1 MIIDEEE
8 RKKRLERAR
17 QISNSINARKNAV
30 NNSNMYTNQEYINRF
45 NRAREISNNI
55 NPRKNNT
62 IRTVS
67 QEELA
72 KSEEN
77 GKFFMDLIDKNV
89 NSDDSEKTTPIQ
101 ETGISNKPI
110 ENKNEVNVNKL
121 TPEQQKEL
129 QNKVKEASNV
139 QAPNSKKTEISI
151 INNQKEK
158 KNWFQANELEDGY
171 QFGDISKTILGTGT
185 DIVQDLATGILSPIE
200 NVLDIGTNVVATV
213 QNILGF
219 KDAAKKTR
227 NFADK
232 NITQNVTSEV
242 ANASTVGILYNLVN
256 GTPEKIINP
265 AGITY
270 DKDKNIVEN
279 YASGL
284 NQFIN
289 ETGEEQG
296 YENSSVLGT
305 NTDQVIELIGYTL
318 GLSGIGG
325 SLSAKTGTKTIGS
338 SKLGANLSGG
348 NIGLRLGGKTLNLP
362 TLAIAGGMAG
372 GLQEANSKPNV
383 SEVER
388 WTKGFTSGLT
398 EGVTEGIF
406 GFFGVGGNELTDE
419 LGKKIASKF
428 TSKAAKMLTN
438 LGFHASGEAI
448 EEFLSY
454 AGNFFA
460 DNAIIDNLGNADFS
474 YEWNW
479 ADVGEQMLL
488 AFLST
493 ALTGSTAMIVDSNSA
508 TKSAEEQLGR
518 KLTQEEK
525 QLVTKAVV
533 DESLNEQIEQMYQ
546 NEDIPQKLYV
556 STFNPDGTIAN
567 VEETRGKSI
576 NNPNKK
582 VNVQPAIVKTG
593 NDIYTVIDT
602 ETGLRLDTTPYNSML
617 AAEAGFNSKMINL
630 KERDITA
637 INKKV
642 AMSDYSVRDVLLN
655 TAYTIQNDIVQR
667 RNTAQTFQNNNSDV
681 QSNETQNMSSQND
694 NAVKTNSDVS
704 QTDMSITPDIIESN
718 SELKQN
724 VQTMA
729 TNFLDD
735 LSNST
740 PGQRYKT
747 GDTWTGQKR
756 STTKELAAIKDNTG
770 ASWNQIS
777 QSLEEISNGNITT
790 PLSREIV
797 TYIDSALTD
806 GYRNIYGQD
815 VLPSENY
822 VNTKKSLGLYKETQK
837 DSNYGVIDDE
847 DARVFGEKIK
857 RESNIKNQS
866 SNYSDYKELIK
877 NEEEKA
883 ISNFNPKV
891 NIEIV
896 EDVKNIKIKDLKQ
909 SEAIK
914 IAKKVFNNNN
924 KTKKF
929 NNAELNLK
937 IKVTSDD
944 IKENIHK
951 AFSNKSQ
958 KKYIKENIS
967 TFSNISSIILNG
979 TKVSESTEQKSR
991 AKYKGWNYFITH
1003 AMIDNRPFLI
1013 EFDVATQDDGLH
1025 FRVER
1030 LKEIKIK
1037 VDTPLATTKKSM
1049 PIQGKSTSINTSI
1062 SQKNNS
1068 VKTNVNNNSIQK
1080 IQTLYRKFSRDFH
1093 ENGYVDLNGRKV
1105 SDVKEVADIAQIFRN
1120 PNYETFRI
1128 LYTKGDT
1135 IIGQEAVSSRI
1146 PGQSNIFKDNDKIKG
1161 FYNIKDRMKRLN
1173 ADGYYM
1179 IHNHPSGNAVAS
1191 QIDIKTTQNFSNRI
1205 PGFKAH
1211 IIVNS
1216 GTYAVIEREKGELS
1230 RLTTK
1235 NEITIENY
1243 KQDDIDKMMSSN
1255 PWSDIKIK
1263 SNQDIAKLMH
1273 DVKNNPNYSTLIMV
1287 DDKLFPRI
1295 ILDIPNNFFSMKR
1308 SQIDG
1313 YIKNIAK
1320 QNGATRAFI
1329 ATTNNDVYNSTNKL
1343 LTITDSILYS
1353 VKGNDIIQ
1361 ENTLSKNDEN
1371 ITKQKIFSNSDLRVK
1386 KVSTE
1391 ALGAKAKRNIAIKEE
1406 QEKIKKELHNRIQ
1419 NAILSR
1425 NSRKN
1430 TYLGNVSN
1438 AVVKKVKS
1446 LFGIDIT
1453 NRTHLLADNDIRH
1466 MIKQHGNP
1474 EIETA
1479 RGQIA
1484 ITSKDIEKIPDIL
1497 NNYDNIVKGTENKEG
1512 NTIRYIKKYSD
1523 NVSYVVEVIPTAN
1536 DTTLYVKTMWKKA
1549 INNKKEAVALT
1560 NSNNTPS
1567 STSKTRGNLASSNS
1581 IAQNNTNVKDNSV
1594 RAEKISTTNK
1604 YDNQGRTL
1612 TKQQQEY
1619 FKTSKVRD
1627 EKDNLLTLYH
1637 GSSNQ
1642 FTIFDQNRAG
1652 KSTGDASIG
1661 FWFTETREGAD
1672 KFNRGAWYGN
1682 DNSNVYEVYLNIK
1695 NPKIYKSID
1704 NSTEL
1709 EQIDNRLRENKQ
1721 KQREIENNNFAVE
1734 VNSSDVRWAS
1744 DESELQDIARNYG
1757 VPDSKINEFV
1767 IQSKEYQKLLK
1778 EQYNLEK
1785 EYENKRYNDAY
1796 EQFKNDIYAV
1806 AGKTPSDA
1814 NIGGTGMYIEN
1825 YNEVVRQYKQNLIDQ
1840 GYDGIIIEGTRYDS
1854 EYFGRNNNQYV
1865 AFNSNQIKNVTNTN
1879 PTSNQDIRFERTKST
1894 ENSRENAPYDEK
1906 THSDDKNFINNIKD
1920 NNYLKTL
1927 LSVDNSKGATNAQS
1941 SERLIEQEIE
1951 LVESMGAFD
1960 NNIPVTKLTDIRK
1973 TIENYL
1979 GKKLLKGHFREP
1991 AYGIY
1996 KTKNDFIRVKELKDI
2011 DNILHEVGHALDLG
2025 QRVTINKEMLQDE
2038 LLKAVERHGGYEND
2052 TKTVKLEEG
2061 WAEVVRV
2068 YIINQ
2073 SLSEKLYPK
2082 TSSFIDSVRQQDK
2095 SINDFLTR
2103 VQNQLYN
2110 YIHQNPRNRILS
2122 NMSIGEQTD
2131 KEQMTPEKFKKNA
2144 MRLIYDKDY
2153 LLKATVNDW
2162 AKMSGKKPS
2171 EIDPSRNAYILTRLA
2186 SGVNNKAVSMISDG
2200 YIDVNGDKLMP
2211 GLNKLGEILNN
2222 DPQKFNDLRAYLVA
2236 KRDLEYKAKSLK
2248 TGIRTLDSK
2257 AVVKQFEN
2265 DIQIQEAAQIVY
2277 DTLNGVLQYAVNNG
2291 LITQENA
2298 DTIKESNTFYVPFQ
2312 RVVGKNQ
2319 VGRRGAVSEIIKGRT
2334 GSELDIKDV
2343 LENIVVNSANIIQQV
2358 ENNNVLRA
2366 LYEQG
2371 EELGM
2376 HNAIFDVIP
2385 TPVQHVGI
2393 ATLSTWE
2400 SELKKQGV
2408 EVENIDLEK
2417 TIDIFAPNNKIDQEN
2432 RITSFIDTN
2441 GNRVYL
2447 QFTEQDIFNSIM
2459 ALDKNSNSWFLKLMS
2474 KLNMPLRYGATMA
2487 NIGFAIPN
2495 MIADTAQAAMYSEA
2509 GFIPVIDNVIGIL
2522 DILAAQNKTVRNFVN
2537 KYAPEYA
2544 KKIEYLYN
2552 IYQQSGAS
2560 GSTRLSQYRKSSQE
2574 IMKDIYGTKNSE
2586 TLGIKESF
2594 KPLKRLLDIMTYIPE
2609 LSEQSTRFRVFER
2622 NYEAYKNKGGS
2633 EIDARTKA
2641 AIESRDATQDFGRTG
2656 TAMREI
2662 NQLIPFSA
2670 ARVGSVYT
2678 FSEKVTQN
2686 TKKTMTR
2693 IALLSVLAM
2702 LIKAIGYDDK
2712 EIEELNQRKKNDN
2725 FVLNIGGTIVTIK
2738 KPQGVLRSILSL
2750 EEYVLDLATGHIEE
2764 GKEGEMLGKWLET
2777 ALMDNL
2783 PADEIGGLVPNAIAP
2798 IIENAYNKDFYYNS
2812 DIVKSYDLDLPE
2824 SQQYY
2829 DYTSQLAIFL
2839 GKIFNYS
2846 PAKIDN
2852 LISGYFGGLGT
2863 QVTNIIDNIS
2873 GKLGLSVEK
2882 PAMGAEDNAI
2892 GKRFVVNVN
2901 ENSASI
2907 DEVYTLKDEL
2917 TKKLNGGTITSEEN
2931 KQLETLKQATS
2942 DMAALNKQ
2950 IKAIKKDLTMSGT
2963 EKADKIKPLQE
2974 QKTDVARKA
2983 LGKDPIFTTRT
2994 SDLDSLQFY
3003 PSRDI
3008 LSKNSYTLSLTE
3020 EMKKEYEK
3028 LAYSQY
3034 QKYKK
3039 QGIYSEEYLDK
3050 LKSKCKD
3057 YAKSKMMQKYKNKLT
3072 KSK

>member
-642 AMSDYSVRDVLLN
+642 AMSDYSIRDVLLN

-667 RNTAQTFQNNNSDV
+667 RNTAQTFQNNNTDV

-2963 EKADKIKPLQE
+2963 EKADKIRPLQE

>member
-667 RNTAQTFQNNNSDV
+667 RNTAQTFQNNNTDV

-2131 KEQMTPEKFKKNA
+2131 KEPMTPSKFKKNA

-2211 GLNKLGEILNN
+2211 GLNKLGDILNN
-2222 DPQKFNDLRAYLVA
+2222 DPQRFNDLRAYLVA

-2265 DIQIQEAAQIVY
+2265 DIQVQEAAQIVY

-2376 HNAIFDVIP
+2376 QNAIFDVIP
-2385 TPVQHVGI
+2385 APVQHVGT

-2408 EVENIDLEK
+2408 DVDNIDLEK

-2495 MIADTAQAAMYSEA
+2495 MIADTAQAAIYSEA

-2522 DILAAQNKTVRNFVN
+2522 DILAAQNKTVKNFVN

-2560 GSTRLSQYRKSSQE
+2560 SSTRLSQYRKSSQE

-2686 TKKTMTR
+2686 TKKTMSR

-2712 EIEELNQRKKNDN
+2712 EIEELNQRKKSDN

-2750 EEYVLDLATGHIEE
+2750 EEYILDLATGHIEE

-2783 PADEIGGLVPNAIAP
+2783 PADEVGGLVPNAIAP

-2812 DIVKSYDLDLPE
+2812 DIVKSYDLDLPD

-2829 DYTSQLAIFL
+2829 DYTSQLAIAL
-2839 GKIFNYS
+2839 GKIFDYS

-2882 PAMGAEDNAI
+2882 PAMGIEDNTI

-2963 EKADKIKPLQE
+2963 EKADKIRPLQE

-2983 LGKDPIFTTRT
+2983 LGKDPISTTRT

-3003 PSRDI
+3003 PSRDV
-3008 LSKNSYTLSLTE
+3008 LSKSNYTLSLTE

-3072 KSK
+3072 KNK

>member
-129 QNKVKEASNV
+129 QNKVKEASNL

-667 RNTAQTFQNNNSDV
+667 RNTAQTFQNNNTDV

-1814 NIGGTGMYIEN
+1814 NIGGTGIYIEN

-2963 EKADKIKPLQE
+2963 EKADKIRPLQE
-2974 QKTDVARKA
+2974 QKTDVARKT

>member
-667 RNTAQTFQNNNSDV
+667 RNTAQTFQNNNTDV
-681 QSNETQNMSSQND
+681 QSNETQILSSQND

-1581 IAQNNTNVKDNSV
+1581 IAQNNTNVKDNGV
-1594 RAEKISTTNK
+1594 RAEKITSS
-1604 YDNQGRTL
+1604 
-1612 TKQQQEY
+1612 KQTY
-1619 FKTSKVRD
+1619 
-1627 EKDNLLTLYH
+1627 
-1637 GSSNQ
+1637 
-1642 FTIFDQNRAG
+1642 
-1652 KSTGDASIG
+1652 
-1661 FWFTETREGAD
+1661 RE
-1672 KFNRGAWYGN
+1672 
-1682 DNSNVYEVYLNIK
+1682 S
-1695 NPKIYKSID
+1695 
-1704 NSTEL
+1704 
-1709 EQIDNRLRENKQ
+1709 
-1721 KQREIENNNFAVE
+1721 
-1734 VNSSDVRWAS
+1734 
-1744 DESELQDIARNYG
+1744 
-1757 VPDSKINEFV
+1757 
-1767 IQSKEYQKLLK
+1767 
-1778 EQYNLEK
+1778 
-1785 EYENKRYNDAY
+1785 
-1796 EQFKNDIYAV
+1796 
-1806 AGKTPSDA
+1806 
-1814 NIGGTGMYIEN
+1814 
-1825 YNEVVRQYKQNLIDQ
+1825 
-1840 GYDGIIIEGTRYDS
+1840 
-1854 EYFGRNNNQYV
+1854 
-1865 AFNSNQIKNVTNTN
+1865 
-1879 PTSNQDIRFERTKST
+1879 
-1894 ENSRENAPYDEK
+1894 APYDER

-1979 GKKLLKGHFREP
+1979 GKKLLKGHFREH

-2025 QRVTINKEMLQDE
+2025 QRVTINKETLQDE

-2052 TKTVKLEEG
+2052 TKTVQLEEG

-2073 SLSEKLYPK
+2073 SLAEKLYPK
-2082 TSSFIDSVRQQDK
+2082 TSSFIDNVRQQDK

-2131 KEQMTPEKFKKNA
+2131 KEPMTPEKFKKNV

-2222 DPQKFNDLRAYLVA
+2222 DPQRFNDLRAYLVA

-2298 DTIKESNTFYVPFQ
+2298 DTIKESNTFYVPFH
-2312 RVVGKNQ
+2312 RVVTKNQ

-2376 HNAIFDVIP
+2376 QNAIFDVIP
-2385 TPVQHVGI
+2385 TPVKHVGT

-2400 SELKKQGV
+2400 NELKKQGV
-2408 EVENIDLEK
+2408 DVDNINLEK

-2459 ALDKNSNSWFLKLMS
+2459 GLDRETTSRVLKYLG
-2474 KLNMPLRYGATMA
+2474 KLGMPLRYGATMA

-2495 MIADTAQAAMYSEA
+2495 MISDTIQAAIYSEA
-2509 GFIPVIDNVIGIL
+2509 GFIPVVDTVIGVL
-2522 DILAAQNKTVRNFVN
+2522 DILAAQNSTVRNFVN

-2560 GSTRLSQYRKSSQE
+2560 SSTRLSQYRKSSQE
-2574 IMKDIYGTKNSE
+2574 IMKDIFGTKNSE
-2586 TLGIKESF
+2586 VLGIKESF
-2594 KPLKRLLDIMTYIPE
+2594 KPLKRLLDIITYLPE
-2609 LSEQSTRFRVFER
+2609 LSENSNRFRVFEK
-2622 NYEAYKNKGGS
+2622 NYEAYKQKGGS
-2633 EIDARTKA
+2633 ETDARVKA

-2656 TAMREI
+2656 TVMREI
-2662 NQLIPFSA
+2662 NKAIPFSA
-2670 ARVGSVYT
+2670 ARVGSILT
-2678 FSEKVTQN
+2678 FSEKLTQN
-2686 TKKTMTR
+2686 FKKTSFR
-2693 IALLSVLAM
+2693 IALLSVLTM

-2725 FVLNIGGTIVTIK
+2725 FVLNIGRTIVTIK
-2738 KPQGVLRSILSL
+2738 KPQGILRSILSL
-2750 EEYVLDLATGHIEE
+2750 EEYTFDLATGKIDE
-2764 GKEGEMLGKWLET
+2764 GKEREKLVEWLRT
-2777 ALMDNL
+2777 ALTDNL
-2783 PADEIGGLVPNAIAP
+2783 PADSLLAAASSIPLFGVLV
-2798 IIENAYNKDFYYNS
+2798 ENSANKDFYYNS
-2812 DIVKSYDLDLPE
+2812 DIVKSYDLDLPNE
-2824 SQQYY
+2824 QQYY
-2829 DYTSQLAIFL
+2829 DYTSQLAILL
-2839 GKIFNYS
+2839 GQIFHYS

-2852 LISGYFGGLGT
+2852 AISGWFGGLGT
-2863 QVTNIIDNIS
+2863 QVTNVIDYIS
-2873 GKLGLSVEK
+2873 GKLGLSVEE

-2931 KQLETLKQATS
+2931 KQLEILKQATS
-2942 DMAALNKQ
+2942 DMAVLNKQ

-2963 EKADKIKPLQE
+2963 EKADKIRPLQE

-2983 LGKDPIFTTRT
+2983 LGKDPIYTTST

-3003 PSRDI
+3003 PSRDV
-3008 LSKNSYTLSLTE
+3008 LSKNNYTLSLTE

>member
-667 RNTAQTFQNNNSDV
+667 RNTAQTFQNNNTDV

-2298 DTIKESNTFYVPFQ
+2298 DTIKESNTFYIPFQ

-2376 HNAIFDVIP
+2376 QNAIFDVIP
-2385 TPVQHVGI
+2385 TPVQHVGT

-2408 EVENIDLEK
+2408 DVENIDLEK

-2432 RITSFIDTN
+2432 RITSFIGTN

-2963 EKADKIKPLQE
+2963 EKADKIRPLQE